1 MTMAWQNY
9 YALQKRGSKNKYR
22 NNKTTVDG
30 EEFDSIKESRRWLE
44 LKLMESAG
52 MIHGLERQKK
62 FVLIPAQREPDTVG
76 KRGGKK
82 KGKVIE
88 HEASYYADFAYYDK
102 DGNMVVEDV
111 KSPATRTKDYVLKRK
126 MMLYFHKI
134 KIIEV

>member
-22 NNKTTVDG
+22 NNKTIVDG
-30 EEFDSIKESRRWLE
+30 EEFDSIKESRRWRE

>member
-1 MTMAWQNY
+1 MAWQNY
-9 YALQKRGSKNKYR
+9 YATLKRGSKNKYR
-22 NNKTTVDG
+22 NNKTMVDG
-30 EEFDSIKESRRWLE
+30 ETFDSAKEARRFRE

-88 HEASYYADFAYYDK
+88 HEVSYYADFAYYDK

>member
-1 MTMAWQNY
+1 MAWQNY
-9 YALQKRGSKNKYR
+9 YALKKRGSKNKYH
-22 NNKTTVDG
+22 NSKVIFDG
-30 EEFDSIKESRRWLE
+30 QSFDSHKEMRRYHE

-62 FVLIPAQREPDTVG
+62 FVLIPAQREPDTIG

-88 HEASYYADFAYYDK
+88 HEVSYYADFCYFDK

-111 KSPATRTKDYVLKRK
+111 KSPATVTKDYILKRK
-126 MMLYFHKI
+126 MMLYFHGI
-134 KIIEV
+134 RIIEV